1 MFIVVVSL
9 NVRAKLKKPIVV
21 LFTKK
26 FIEKVITVLSLNG
39 WAKLKKTISV
49 LFAKKFFQKFTKK
62 FIEPRAAPTLY
73 APSAGARCRNV
84 PINLLIASLKTSFI

>member
-21 LFTKK
+21 LLAKK
-26 FIEKVITVLSLNG
+26 FIEKVIAVLSLNG

-49 LFAKKFFQKFTKK
+49 LFAQKFFQKFTKK

-73 APSAGARCRNV
+73 APLAGARCSNV
-84 PINLLIASLKTSFI
+84 LINLLRASLKTSFL